1 MVAVCVD
8 AGFRPRI
15 VQEVSDTYVVLSLL
29 AAGVG
34 SGRGAGAQW
43 PRWRISARGG
53 YLTAVRRRNKLFVN
67 GHP

>member
-8 AGFRPRI
+8 GFRPRI
-15 VQEVSDTYVVLSLL
+15 VQEVSDPYVVLSLV

-34 SGRGAGAQW
+34 GRGGGWCAQW

-53 YLTAVRRRNKLFVN
+53 YVTATVD
-67 GHP
+67 GTSCS